1 MVLSK
6 KHLIVFGGYNDNGI
20 DYKYY
25 NDVHLF
31 DLENRTWRKIDPAGK
46 GFLLMRLFPFLAFFH
61 LCFYYNF

>member
-46 GFLLMRLFPFLAFFH
+46 EYLLLQFF
-61 LCFYYNF
+61 